1 MKIFKNH
8 DLIALLVLSIAVLS
22 AVLMENISI
31 KNDIQKYNESYIEYT
46 DIDIQKISI
55 FH

>member
-8 DLIALLVLSIAVLS
+8 DLIALVVLFIVVLS
-22 AVLMENISI
+22 AILMENILI
-31 KNDIQKYNESYIEYT
+31 KNSIQKYNESYIEYT